1 MTTTSTPS
9 ALRIPRWITVVQGVL
24 VLIML
29 SQVYLFFVDHEA
41 VRASG
46 ITIETVADHNLAY
59 EFGARTLTMALV
71 SIAVMVWQRVEPFL
85 ALFLMNV
92 LREGQETIIDP
103 LYPLANAPVSPVWD
117 IVTHLVIVGIE
128 VWAFIRLYQIMQR
141 QRTAGLP
148 AAAR

>member
-1 MTTTSTPS
+1 MTATSTPS
-9 ALRIPRWITVVQGVL
+9 TERIPLWITIVQGVL

-29 SQVYLFFVDHEA
+29 SQVYLFFVDHDA
-41 VRASG
+41 VRDSG

-71 SIAVMVWQRVEPFL
+71 SIVIMVWQRAEPFL
-85 ALFLMNV
+85 AMFLMNI

-103 LYPLANAPVSPVWD
+103 IFPLANAPVSPMWD
-117 IVTHLVIVGIE
+117 VVMHLVIVGAE
-128 VWAFIRLYQIMQR
+128 VWAFVRLYQIVQR
-141 QRTAGLP
+141 QRAASLR